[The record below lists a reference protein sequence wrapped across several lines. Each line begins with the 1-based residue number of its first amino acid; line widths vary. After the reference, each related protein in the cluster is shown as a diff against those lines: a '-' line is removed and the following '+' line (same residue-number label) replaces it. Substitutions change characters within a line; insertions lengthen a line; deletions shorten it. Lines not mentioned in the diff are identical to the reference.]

1 MLFRL
6 RCGLG
11 RRRSC
16 SLLRSALR
24 NLGLGRRRDRLGLHL
39 RQGCGRDN
47 IRVQIRNGTD
57 CFRCLQRRKFVG
69 NRSGETLVH
78 TAAAASAAPTGTAL
92 AAPLLFAA
100 DKTRLL
106 LALVLVAVAVL
117 DRRVAGLLSVDC
129 LMLVARLTRFA
140 ATAAAPTPAPAPPAA
155 LALTFLLALAF
166 ACGSLFSEPFGLLGF
181 HLGLELGIERLF
193 LVEAA
198 LGQRRCRSSR
208 LGCQQRLRRLERVDL
223 LAAVD
228 DVGL

>member
-16 SLLRSALR
+16 SLLRSTLR

-78 TAAAASAAPTGTAL
+78 TAAATSTAAAASAAPTGTAL

-106 LALVLVAVAVL
+106 LALVLVAVL

-129 LMLVARLTRFA
+129 
-140 ATAAAPTPAPAPPAA
+140 
-155 LALTFLLALAF
+155 
-166 ACGSLFSEPFGLLGF
+166 
-181 HLGLELGIERLF
+181 
-193 LVEAA
+193 
-198 LGQRRCRSSR
+198 
-208 LGCQQRLRRLERVDL
+208 
-223 LAAVD
+223 
-228 DVGL
+228 